1 MPILILARVLQG
13 LGGGG
18 LAPSEQAILAD
29 TFPVEKRGQAFAV
42 YGMAVVVAP
51 AIGPTLGGWITDNY
65 NWHWI
70 FFINIPVGLLSLWLS
85 NQMVED
91 PPYLKARA
99 QEAHRQPVDF
109 MGLGLVAVGVG
120 LLEFTLDK
128 GQEKD
133 WFSDPMIRAAGITA
147 AALLL
152 FFAWWE
158 WRHPD
163 PIVDLKLLK
172 NRNFGTAV
180 FLQLVLGM
188 VLFGSTVL
196 IPQYLQVLLGYTA
209 ERAGMVLSPAGF
221 VMMIGMAVAGRS
233 LGKIDPRALV
243 IMGYVAT
250 AAGIYN
256 LTRLDLNAAYGTVTL
271 WRMAQ
276 VIGLPFIFIPIS
288 TLNYVGVP
296 PAKMNQISSLSNFA
310 RNLGGSAGT
319 ALLTTF
325 LARTAQTH
333 QAQLAMNTVPGSPAY
348 ENYISRVAAILRD
361 HGTSSAQATQMAMG
375 RAYQE
380 MLRQAQMLSY
390 KNAFYVL
397 AVVILMLSPLPL
409 MMRLPPKKQKP
420 SPEAMGH

>member
-1 MPILILARVLQG
+1 
-13 LGGGG
+13 
-18 LAPSEQAILAD
+18 
-29 TFPVEKRGQAFAV
+29 
-42 YGMAVVVAP
+42 
-51 AIGPTLGGWITDNY
+51 
-65 NWHWI
+65 
-70 FFINIPVGLLSLWLS
+70 
-85 NQMVED
+85 
-91 PPYLKARA
+91 
-99 QEAHRQPVDF
+99 
-109 MGLGLVAVGVG
+109 
-120 LLEFTLDK
+120 
-128 GQEKD
+128 
-133 WFSDPMIRAAGITA
+133 
-147 AALLL
+147 
-152 FFAWWE
+152 
-158 WRHPD
+158 
-163 PIVDLKLLK
+163 
-172 NRNFGTAV
+172 
-180 FLQLVLGM
+180 
-188 VLFGSTVL
+188 
-196 IPQYLQVLLGYTA
+196 
-209 ERAGMVLSPAGF
+209 MVLSPAGF

-271 WRMAQ
+271 WRMVQ

-348 ENYISRVAAILRD
+348 ENYIGTLATILRD
-361 HGTSSAQATQMAMG
+361 HGTTAAQATQMAMG
-375 RAYQE
+375 RAYSE

-390 KNAFYVL
+390 KNAFFVL